1 MNCDSFDPSC
11 PMSMDSLLLPVTQS
25 PPEIS
30 DDNRL
35 KSVPD
40 KLSELVLEPYIASDT
55 ESEYESEYESE
66 SEFVLESE
74 SESELVPEQ
83 EPELLPE
90 QDPELVSEQEPESES
105 EPELDPRSDWE
116 LIPIEK
122 LTVND
127 LASRYDD
134 DPSLFW
140 FSCTQF
146 VYKNKAFLKREEEI
160 EKALAEYLELSR
172 DVSPFDAI
180 PIPPLAIADRCG
192 CNFPAPVELTE
203 ECGLLT
209 DLSNLALEKF
219 NAKNKGSNFV
229 FDELV
234 KAAYS
239 AFPPTYYI
247 TFKAN
252 DAAHPQPSDS
262 PATTFQA
269 QVWNM
274 VARKGPYMVKSCSI
288 KT

>member
-1 MNCDSFDPSC
+1 
-11 PMSMDSLLLPVTQS
+11 MSMDSLLLPVTQS
-25 PPEIS
+25 PPEIC
-30 DDNRL
+30 DDKRL
-35 KSVPD
+35 KSEPD
-40 KLSELVLEPYIASDT
+40 KLSELVLESYIASDT

-66 SEFVLESE
+66 SEFVSESE

-83 EPELLPE
+83 
-90 QDPELVSEQEPESES
+90 DPELVPEQEPESES

-134 DPSLFW
+134 DPSPFC
-140 FSCTQF
+140 FGCPQF
-146 VYKNKAFLKREEEI
+146 VYKNKALLKREEDS
-160 EKALAEYLELSR
+160 EKALAEYLELSC

-239 AFPPTYYI
+239 PFPPTYYI

-252 DAAHPQPSDS
+252 DAAHPQPSNS

-269 QVWNM
+269 QVWKKM
-274 VARKGPYMVKSCSI
+274 GREGPYMVKSCSI

>member
-1 MNCDSFDPSC
+1 
-11 PMSMDSLLLPVTQS
+11 MSMDSLLLPVTQP

-30 DDNRL
+30 DEKQL

-55 ESEYESEYESE
+55 ESEYESES
-66 SEFVLESE
+66 ESE
-74 SESELVPEQ
+74 SESEVVPEQ
-83 EPELLPE
+83 EQELLPE
-90 QDPELVSEQEPESES
+90 QDPELVAEQEPESES
-105 EPELDPRSDWE
+105 EPELDPRADWE

-127 LASRYDD
+127 LASRYED
-134 DPSLFW
+134 DPSLFS
-140 FSCTQF
+140 FGCPQF
-146 VYKNKAFLKREEEI
+146 VYKNKAFLKREEDI
-160 EKALAEYLELSR
+160 KKARAEYYKLAR
-172 DVSPFDAI
+172 GVSPFDAI
-180 PIPPLAIADRCG
+180 PIPPLAFADRCG
-192 CNFPAPVELTE
+192 CNLPSPVELTE
-203 ECGLLT
+203 QRRHLLT
-209 DLSNLALEKF
+209 HLSNLALEMF
-219 NAKNKGSNFV
+219 NAKNQGSNFV

-252 DAAHPQPSDS
+252 DADHPQPSDS

-269 QVWNM
+269 QLWNM

>member
-1 MNCDSFDPSC
+1 
-11 PMSMDSLLLPVTQS
+11 MSMDSLLLPVTQP

-30 DDNRL
+30 DEKQL

-55 ESEYESEYESE
+55 ESEYESES
-66 SEFVLESE
+66 ESE
-74 SESELVPEQ
+74 SESEVVPEQ
-83 EPELLPE
+83 EQELLPE
-90 QDPELVSEQEPESES
+90 QDPELVAEQEPESES
-105 EPELDPRSDWE
+105 EPELDPRADWE

-127 LASRYDD
+127 LASRYED
-134 DPSLFW
+134 DPSLFS
-140 FSCTQF
+140 FGCPQF
-146 VYKNKAFLKREEEI
+146 VYKNKAFLKREEDI
-160 EKALAEYLELSR
+160 KKARAEYYKLAR
-172 DVSPFDAI
+172 GVSVQQ
-180 PIPPLAIADRCG
+180 RRH
-192 CNFPAPVELTE
+192 
-203 ECGLLT
+203 LLT
-209 DLSNLALEKF
+209 HLSNLALEMF
-219 NAKNKGSNFV
+219 NAKNQGSNFV

-252 DAAHPQPSDS
+252 DADHPQPSDS

-269 QVWNM
+269 QLWNM